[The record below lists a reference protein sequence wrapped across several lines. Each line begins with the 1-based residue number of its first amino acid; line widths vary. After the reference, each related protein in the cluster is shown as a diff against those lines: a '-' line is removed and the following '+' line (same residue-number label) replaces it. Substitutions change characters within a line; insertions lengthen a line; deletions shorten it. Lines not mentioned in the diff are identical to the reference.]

1 MIQILH
7 QNLENGFVS
16 TSKKTW
22 RNWAGTVTN
31 NPQCIFLP
39 NTLEELRDIVK
50 NAKKNG
56 KKIRCA
62 AQGHSWSSLS
72 ATKDYFVIVN
82 NLTKVQVQ
90 KREKYGWTIIAEA
103 GASIKQIDDTLRN
116 NDPPLT
122 MNSMTV
128 INTLR
133 ASGIVSTGAHGAKIQ
148 GASVSDELISL
159 QIVTADGE
167 LHEFSEEKDP
177 QEMNVARVSLG
188 LLGIIYSVTF
198 RVEPLFNLRMI
209 DTFPLAT
216 DWLKPEI
223 LKQYYENSDSLE
235 VIYWPF
241 NQGNIDTNKDTIW
254 VKQWIRT
261 EDPATVS
268 QKQIT
273 QKSKYDAPIFKYFFT
288 SVYNLTAKYPAITPI
303 TSAILYKLVPQRS
316 TKDAIYEAPDAIHF
330 QSCLDIIPLNC
341 LEFTFKVNSD
351 FSNVHIEMLNIMSM
365 ITKSAKQGEFPLN
378 SVAEFRINK
387 ASKAILASGYDA
399 DPNAIY
405 CHIEIITFFGTPG
418 WKEFSAEIANG
429 WIEKYQ
435 ARPHWGK
442 EWEHVPGIIPYLHTR
457 LSDQIKTFEIV
468 RAKYDP
474 KKIFFDNDSLNRIF
488 YN

>member
-1 MIQILH
+1 M
-7 QNLENGFVS
+7 EKFVKKLAS
-16 TSKKTW
+16 TSEKTW
-22 RNWAGTVTN
+22 SNWASTVIN
-31 NPQCIFLP
+31 NPQYIFLP
-39 NTLEELRDIVK
+39 NTLEELKDVVQ
-50 NAKKNG
+50 NAKING

-72 ATKDYFVIVN
+72 ATKDYFVIVK
-82 NLTKVQVQ
+82 NLTKIQVQ
-90 KREKYGWTIIAEA
+90 KSEKYGWTITAEA
-103 GASIKQIDDTLRN
+103 GASIKQIDESLRSN
-116 NDPPLT
+116 NPPLA

-128 INTLR
+128 INVLR

-148 GASVSDELISL
+148 GASISDELVSL

-177 QEMNVARVSLG
+177 QEMNAARVSLG

-223 LKQYYENSDSLE
+223 LKHYYESSDSLE
-235 VIYWPF
+235 VFYWPF
-241 NQGNIDTNKDTIW
+241 NQGNIDTSKDSIW

-261 EDPATVS
+261 QDPPTIS

-273 QKSKYDAPIFKYFFT
+273 TKRQQDESILKYFFT
-288 SVYNLTAKYPAITPI
+288 PIYQLTAKYPAITPK
-303 TSAILYKLVPQRS
+303 TNYMLYKLVPTRS
-316 TKDAIYEAPDAIHF
+316 TKDEIYEAQDAIHF
-330 QSCLDIIPLNC
+330 QSGLDIIPLND

-351 FSNVHIEMLNIMSM
+351 FSNVHVEMLNIMSM
-365 ITKSAKQGEFPLN
+365 ITKLAKQGKFPLN

-387 ASKAILASGYDA
+387 ASKAFLAPGYDA

-405 CHIEIITFFGTPG
+405 CHFEIITFFGTPG
-418 WKEFSAEIANG
+418 WQEISSDIANRL
-429 WIEKYQ
+429 IDKYQ

-442 EWEHVPGIIPYLHTR
+442 EWEHVPGIIPYLHTV
-457 LSDQIKTFEIV
+457 LSDQVKAFEIV

-474 KKIFFDNDSLNRIF
+474 EKIFFDNDSLNQIF
-488 YN
+488 YK